1 MEGLSPMEL
10 LNEIIEYLNKNNGV
24 ITAFA
29 TVVLAVITFWYALM
43 TRKILLA
50 SNKPEILVY
59 LFPSE
64 GYSYKINL
72 CIQNIGTGFASN
84 IKIKG
89 DYSTLPR
96 ASLINNPFQEMSI
109 FKDGIDY
116 LGPGRKI
123 EIPLFFTHSMG
134 ELKDKSLDLSVKYND
149 SNGTSHPHTFQ
160 LDFKKW
166 IDFHQEENPI
176 VSASD
181 SLKTIALE
189 IHRVLKYPSQS

>member
-1 MEGLSPMEL
+1 MDKIKIILDWINIVIVC
-10 LNEIIEYLNKNNGV
+10 LNENNGV

-29 TVVLAVITFWYALM
+29 TVVLVVITFWYAS
-43 TRKILLA
+43 TTQKILKA
-50 SNKPEILVY
+50 SNKPVILVY

-64 GYSYKINL
+64 GYTSKINL

-89 DYSTLPR
+89 DYSTLPT
-96 ASLINNPFQEMSI
+96 ASLIHNPFQEMSI

-134 ELKDKSLDLSVKYND
+134 ELKEKSLDLSVEYND
-149 SNGTSHPHTFQ
+149 SNGTSIPHTFQ

-189 IHRVLKYPSQS
+189 IHRVLKYPS